1 MPQASGLQFTA
12 RVGEFPS
19 DHFSVVGFALT
30 EQLSSLFH
38 GRLELASTDP
48 DVAAADILEQ
58 PVDLVVWQDGQSLR
72 RFTGV
77 VNEFV
82 RGNTGHRRTRYE
94 VVIQPPLWHLGLM
107 HNSRIFQAQ
116 SADAIVRTL
125 LEERGIVDSVFDL
138 KRALAERES
147 CAQDRESALQFL
159 ERLAAE
165 EGSRYRHPH
174 ATVEGEEQPA
184 PILADPHGDAPKLDP
199 VTCNTKAAGSI
210 Q

>member
-48 DVAAADILEQ
+48 DVAAADMLEQ
-58 PVDLVVWQDGQSLR
+58 SVDLVVWQDGQPLR

-82 RGNTGHRRTRYE
+82 RGNTGHVAPATK
-94 VVIQPPLWHLGLM
+94 W
-107 HNSRIFQAQ
+107 S
-116 SADAIVRTL
+116 S
-125 LEERGIVDSVFDL
+125 S
-138 KRALAERES
+138 
-147 CAQDRESALQFL
+147 
-159 ERLAAE
+159 
-165 EGSRYRHPH
+165 HPCG
-174 ATVEGEEQPA
+174 AWA
-184 PILADPHGDAPKLDP
+184 
-199 VTCNTKAAGSI
+199 
-210 Q
+210 